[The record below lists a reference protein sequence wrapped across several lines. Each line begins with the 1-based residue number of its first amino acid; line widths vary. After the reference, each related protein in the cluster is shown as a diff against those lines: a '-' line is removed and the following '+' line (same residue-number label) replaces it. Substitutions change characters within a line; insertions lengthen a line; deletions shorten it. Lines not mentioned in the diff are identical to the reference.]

1 MAVHAG
7 GDRGAE
13 GPPQPEGAPLCHWC
27 VIMMRELLSVPPARN
42 LAPAFLF
49 LASSQASFCVPRSRH
64 VRGRDGIPHEQDGQH
79 RTCAQ

>member
-13 GPPQPEGAPLCHWC
+13 GPPQPEGAPLCHWY

-49 LASSQASFCVPRSRH
+49 LASSQSLILRTPQPSCARTRRH
-64 VRGRDGIPHEQDGQH
+64 
-79 RTCAQ
+79 TT